1 MEQELTQY
9 YDKNGRCV
17 CVGDWIRFL
26 FWYTCSDGLQRER
39 YIYGRILKRRGKLIF
54 RHKVFG
60 TDKPQYSERRLDALN
75 FDSTNDWE
83 ITTDE
88 ICHYGEYWPAKQ

>member
-60 TDKPQYSERRLDALN
+60 TDKPQYSERRLDVLN
-75 FDSTNDWE
+75 FDSTMDWE
-83 ITTDE
+83 IVDD
-88 ICHYGEYWPAKQ
+88 ICHYGGYMPAQD